1 MPFNEWQGMA
11 IAAMIEI
18 ELMMM
23 DCTRSYR
30 VLRRRREWSSGGM
43 VASDHRIEKSW
54 RERRE
59 KSLITIR
66 VMISY

>member
-1 MPFNEWQGMA
+1 MA
-11 IAAMIEI
+11 IAAVIEI

-30 VLRRRREWSSGGM
+30 VLRRRRGVVSGGM
-43 VASDHRIEKSW
+43 VASDHRVI
-54 RERRE
+54 ERRE
-59 KSLITIR
+59 NSLITIR

>member
-1 MPFNEWQGMA
+1 MA

-30 VLRRRREWSSGGM
+30 VLRRRRGMVSGGI
-43 VASDHRIEKSW
+43 VASDHRIEES
-54 RERRE
+54 
-59 KSLITIR
+59 
-66 VMISY
+66 